1 MKTKRKNIFKSL
13 LALTLALIMVLGVAP
28 ISELAGVDWAS
39 LFASKAEAAGKTYGI
54 YTYEVGTDGKI
65 TITGCDKSANG
76 AITIPSKIDGK
87 PVTSIGDGAFYN
99 CTSLTSITIPNSITS
114 IGKNSFITCWSLT
127 NINVASGNNYFSS
140 KDGILFNKDKTTL
153 IRYPEG
159 SKRAVYSIPSTVRN
173 IGEDAFSYSNL
184 TSITIPDSV
193 TSIGSWAFTYCDG
206 LTSITIPNSV
216 RNIEDYTF
224 AYSHSLTS
232 ITIPN
237 SVTSIGFCA
246 FDFCEGLTSIT
257 IPNSVTSIG
266 DGAFYNCTS
275 LTSITIP
282 NSVTSIGIETFS
294 RCDSLTSITIPNS
307 VTSIEDGAFRECIN
321 LKSITIPNGVT
332 SIGDYAFGDCDS
344 LTSITI
350 PSSVTSIG
358 DFAFYHCYNLSATH
372 YTGTLEQWR
381 KISIGDRNECLTS
394 NVIIETD
401 SSNGALISTINT
413 DSTSVSVGD
422 SIEITFKLK
431 DDANDSKKP
440 NISIVVENPGI
451 FESSV
456 KNKKDCAVVKL
467 TAKKVGT
474 TTLTVTEKSTGEILY
489 YSLNAVA
496 QINAFDL
503 NTVPRRTDILKNH
516 VTNFYGYGGLI
527 VDGMTSTKLSN
538 GNYKVSMSV
547 YNTKNIYGA
556 VVTYYEDGSVCDYR
570 MIDRFDCYETG
581 LWDVL
586 ESMYYFPGQ
595 TANLFRKYTLY
606 TNGNLAQKTAID
618 GIIVPKGGYM
628 QITNNS
634 EESAIAYLYNIINF
648 AVAGTLSAA
657 GVITTM
663 AGINVV
669 DKSNVASK
677 TAAEAI
683 MKTIKS
689 MPRDK
694 AGDVME
700 DLLKDIAEQNME
712 AKSYDQI
719 DDMIASTNNVLA
731 RAANIDMKSFI
742 SSSLK
747 AVGISVAENAIL
759 SFLST
764 PGKWLS
770 AIFTINSGVSY
781 LDFSFSFVKSYKNT
795 SIYVNAPRN
804 GTISTMNGVKIDT
817 QNNVDVKTVMQAFKI
832 IDTSTITVNLS
843 RNEVIEKSQ
852 IYNVYFTRD
861 NEKVQPSGSVK
872 IYLPLPDDY
881 DPENS
886 YILRQESNGKW
897 TKLETKRE
905 NGYLVAETDHFS
917 LYAVAQVSKKDS
929 IFKKIWNAILAPFRA
944 ISRFFKNLF
953 KKIFKK

>member
-13 LALTLALIMVLGVAP
+13 LALTLALVMVLGVAP

-39 LFASKAEAAGKTYGI
+39 LFAPKAEAIENNRK
-54 YTYEVGTDGKI
+54 EVYIVKDGKKVSI
-65 TITGCDKSANG
+65 LSPESAVDIYMANKSIWMENSEYSPMHGYGYCLLDLDFDGVLELISSVCDGSGRYSYNKFYRINIKSSSIEEFKSEANQDDGGIDYYDSARDSKLLKNQTSGKKFYVFKNYGHVSSKEGILSYSESYMEKTKFQENFIFSEYWHPDYDNNMDDTIREYTFRGKKVSKTEYEQKTAAFYSENKDLNLVWTCIPGADFDKS
-76 AITIPSKIDGK
+76 D
-87 PVTSIGDGAFYN
+87 D
-99 CTSLTSITIPNSITS
+99 
-114 IGKNSFITCWSLT
+114 
-127 NINVASGNNYFSS
+127 
-140 KDGILFNKDKTTL
+140 
-153 IRYPEG
+153 
-159 SKRAVYSIPSTVRN
+159 STQRQLLLN
-173 IGEDAFSYSNL
+173 AYRGFSYDGFSFNN
-184 TSITIPDSV
+184 IT
-193 TSIGSWAFTYCDG
+193 
-206 LTSITIPNSV
+206 
-216 RNIEDYTF
+216 
-224 AYSHSLTS
+224 
-232 ITIPN
+232 
-237 SVTSIGFCA
+237 
-246 FDFCEGLTSIT
+246 
-257 IPNSVTSIG
+257 
-266 DGAFYNCTS
+266 
-275 LTSITIP
+275 
-282 NSVTSIGIETFS
+282 
-294 RCDSLTSITIPNS
+294 
-307 VTSIEDGAFRECIN
+307 
-321 LKSITIPNGVT
+321 
-332 SIGDYAFGDCDS
+332 
-344 LTSITI
+344 
-350 PSSVTSIG
+350 
-358 DFAFYHCYNLSATH
+358 
-372 YTGTLEQWR
+372 
-381 KISIGDRNECLTS
+381 
-394 NVIIETD
+394 ETD

-431 DDANDSKKP
+431 DDANASKKP
-440 NISIVVENPGI
+440 NISIVVDNPEI

-456 KNKKDCAVVKL
+456 KNKKDCVVVKL

-503 NTVPRRTDILKNH
+503 NTVPQHTDILKNH

-606 TNGNLAQKTAID
+606 TNGNLAQKTPID
-618 GIIVPKGGYM
+618 DIIVPKGGYM

-689 MPRDK
+689 MPKDK
-694 AGDVME
+694 AADVME
-700 DLLKDIAEQNME
+700 DLLKDIAEQNMK

-719 DDMIASTNNVLA
+719 DDMVASTNNVLA

>member
-13 LALTLALIMVLGVAP
+13 LALTLALVMVLGVAP

-39 LFASKAEAAGKTYGI
+39 LFAPKAEAEGKTYGI

-159 SKRAVYSIPSTVRN
+159 SKRTVYSIPSTVRN

-193 TSIGSWAFTYCDG
+193 TSIGSWAFTYCD
-206 LTSITIPNSV
+206 
-216 RNIEDYTF
+216 
-224 AYSHSLTS
+224 
-232 ITIPN
+232 
-237 SVTSIGFCA
+237 
-246 FDFCEGLTSIT
+246 
-257 IPNSVTSIG
+257 
-266 DGAFYNCTS
+266 
-275 LTSITIP
+275 
-282 NSVTSIGIETFS
+282 
-294 RCDSLTSITIPNS
+294 
-307 VTSIEDGAFRECIN
+307 
-321 LKSITIPNGVT
+321 
-332 SIGDYAFGDCDS
+332 S

-350 PSSVTSIG
+350 PSSVTNIG

-431 DDANDSKKP
+431 DDANASKKP
-440 NISIVVENPGI
+440 NISIVVENPEI

-456 KNKKDCAVVKL
+456 KNKKDCVVVKL

-503 NTVPRRTDILKNH
+503 NTVPQHTDILKNH

-606 TNGNLAQKTAID
+606 TNGNLAQKTPID

-719 DDMIASTNNVLA
+719 DDMVASTNNVLA

>member
-237 SVTSIGFCA
+237 SVTSIG
-246 FDFCEGLTSIT
+246 
-257 IPNSVTSIG
+257 
-266 DGAFYNCTS
+266 
-275 LTSITIP
+275 
-282 NSVTSIGIETFS
+282 IETFS
-294 RCDSLTSITIPNS
+294 CCDSLTSITIPNS

-321 LKSITIPNGVT
+321 LKSITIPDSVT
-332 SIGDYAFGDCDS
+332 SIGSWAFTYCDS

-431 DDANDSKKP
+431 DDANASKKP
-440 NISIVVENPGI
+440 NISIVVENPEI

-503 NTVPRRTDILKNH
+503 NTVPQHTDILKNH

-606 TNGNLAQKTAID
+606 TNGNLAQKTPID

-719 DDMIASTNNVLA
+719 DDMVASTNNVLA

>member
-13 LALTLALIMVLGVAP
+13 LALTLALIMVLGAAP
-28 ISELAGVDWAS
+28 LSELAGVDWAN
-39 LFASKAEAAGKTYGI
+39 LFAPKAEALSPTHQ
-54 YTYEVGTDGKI
+54 VGDIVEFG
-65 TITGCDKSANG
+65 SY
-76 AITIPSKIDGK
+76 PQSK
-87 PVTSIGDGAFYN
+87 V
-99 CTSLTSITIPNSITS
+99 
-114 IGKNSFITCWSLT
+114 
-127 NINVASGNNYFSS
+127 
-140 KDGILFNKDKTTL
+140 
-153 IRYPEG
+153 
-159 SKRAVYSIPSTVRN
+159 
-173 IGEDAFSYSNL
+173 
-184 TSITIPDSV
+184 
-193 TSIGSWAFTYCDG
+193 
-206 LTSITIPNSV
+206 
-216 RNIEDYTF
+216 
-224 AYSHSLTS
+224 
-232 ITIPN
+232 
-237 SVTSIGFCA
+237 
-246 FDFCEGLTSIT
+246 
-257 IPNSVTSIG
+257 
-266 DGAFYNCTS
+266 
-275 LTSITIP
+275 
-282 NSVTSIGIETFS
+282 
-294 RCDSLTSITIPNS
+294 
-307 VTSIEDGAFRECIN
+307 
-321 LKSITIPNGVT
+321 
-332 SIGDYAFGDCDS
+332 
-344 LTSITI
+344 
-350 PSSVTSIG
+350 
-358 DFAFYHCYNLSATH
+358 
-372 YTGTLEQWR
+372 
-381 KISIGDRNECLTS
+381 
-394 NVIIETD
+394 TD
-401 SSNGALISTINT
+401 SSLVSALNKASKKWVSYGYYSGDGNDGSMKPGDWMKYADFTYNGIKYRAVTFSQYRPYWTSHPSSSGNTYQDDNGYTTNNIYYFKYEPLKWRVLDPSTGLVLCESIIDSQAYSNTIYEYGTDENGTAYWNDAEHTHYANDYATSSVRAWLNDDFYNTAFSSSQKASILTSELDNKAYSTSYSEYDSETTYDKVFLLSWSEMQNTAYGFPANTSSSSARQAKGTDYAKCQGLWVNSSNECSFQRLRSAGYYSNIACYVISDGDLNDYWDVDITSYGVRPALKISNLELCGSESESSLISTINT

-431 DDANDSKKP
+431 SDANASKKP
-440 NISIVVENPGI
+440 NISIVVENPEI

-456 KNKKDCAVVKL
+456 KNKKDCVVVKL

-474 TTLTVTEKSTGEILY
+474 TTLTVTEKSNGEVLY

-634 EESAIAYLYNIINF
+634 EESAIAYLYNIVNF
-648 AVAGTLSAA
+648 AVSGTLSAA
-657 GVITTM
+657 GVITSM

-700 DLLKDIAEQNME
+700 DLLKDIAEQNMK

-719 DDMIASTNNVLA
+719 DDMVASTNNVLA

-747 AVGISVAENAIL
+747 AVGISVAENVIL

-781 LDFSFSFVKSYKNT
+781 LDFSCSFVKSYKNT

-804 GTISTMNGVKIDT
+804 GTTSTMNGVKIDT
-817 QNNVDVKTVMQAFKI
+817 QNNVDLKTVMQAFKI

-881 DPENS
+881 DPDNS

-905 NGYLVAETDHFS
+905 NDYLVAETDHFS

-929 IFKKIWNAILAPFRA
+929 IFKKILNVILAPFRA
-944 ISRFFKNLF
+944 IINFFKKLF
-953 KKIFKK
+953 GK

>member
-39 LFASKAEAAGKTYGI
+39 LFAPKAEAEGKTYK
-54 YTYEVGTDGKI
+54 VGD
-65 TITGCDKSANG
+65 
-76 AITIPSKIDGK
+76 
-87 PVTSIGDGAFYN
+87 
-99 CTSLTSITIPNSITS
+99 
-114 IGKNSFITCWSLT
+114 
-127 NINVASGNNYFSS
+127 
-140 KDGILFNKDKTTL
+140 
-153 IRYPEG
+153 
-159 SKRAVYSIPSTVRN
+159 
-173 IGEDAFSYSNL
+173 
-184 TSITIPDSV
+184 
-193 TSIGSWAFTYCDG
+193 
-206 LTSITIPNSV
+206 
-216 RNIEDYTF
+216 
-224 AYSHSLTS
+224 
-232 ITIPN
+232 
-237 SVTSIGFCA
+237 
-246 FDFCEGLTSIT
+246 
-257 IPNSVTSIG
+257 
-266 DGAFYNCTS
+266 
-275 LTSITIP
+275 
-282 NSVTSIGIETFS
+282 
-294 RCDSLTSITIPNS
+294 
-307 VTSIEDGAFRECIN
+307 
-321 LKSITIPNGVT
+321 
-332 SIGDYAFGDCDS
+332 
-344 LTSITI
+344 
-350 PSSVTSIG
+350 
-358 DFAFYHCYNLSATH
+358 
-372 YTGTLEQWR
+372 
-381 KISIGDRNECLTS
+381 
-394 NVIIETD
+394 IIEFGSYPQSKVTD
-401 SSNGALISTINT
+401 SSLVSALNKASKKWVSYGYYSGDCSYGSMKPGDWMKYADFTYNGTKYRAVTFSQYRPYWTDNSTSSGTNQDYNGYTTNNIYYFKYEPLKWRVLDPSTGLVLCESIIDSQAYSNTIYSYGTDENGTAYWNDAEHTHYANDYATSSIRAWLNDDFYNTAFSSSQKASILTSELDNRAYSTSYGEYDSETTYDKVFLLSWSEIQNTAYGFPANTSSSSARQAKGTDYAKCQGLEVDSSNECSIQRLRSAGSGSDDACYVGSDGDLYNPYWYVCRTDYGVRPALKISNLELCGSESGSTLISTINT

-431 DDANDSKKP
+431 SDANASKKP
-440 NISIVVENPGI
+440 NISIVVENPEI

-456 KNKKDCAVVKL
+456 KNKKDCVVVKL

-474 TTLTVTEKSTGEILY
+474 TMLTVTEKSTGEILY

-503 NTVPRRTDILKNH
+503 NTVPQHTDILKNH

-606 TNGNLAQKTAID
+606 TNGNLAQKTPID

-689 MPRDK
+689 MPKDK
-694 AGDVME
+694 AADVME
-700 DLLKDIAEQNME
+700 DLLKDIAKQNME

-843 RNEVIEKSQ
+843 RNEVIKKSQ
-852 IYNVYFTRD
+852 IYNVYFARD

>member
-39 LFASKAEAAGKTYGI
+39 LFAPKAEAEGKTYK
-54 YTYEVGTDGKI
+54 VGD
-65 TITGCDKSANG
+65 
-76 AITIPSKIDGK
+76 
-87 PVTSIGDGAFYN
+87 
-99 CTSLTSITIPNSITS
+99 
-114 IGKNSFITCWSLT
+114 
-127 NINVASGNNYFSS
+127 
-140 KDGILFNKDKTTL
+140 
-153 IRYPEG
+153 
-159 SKRAVYSIPSTVRN
+159 
-173 IGEDAFSYSNL
+173 
-184 TSITIPDSV
+184 
-193 TSIGSWAFTYCDG
+193 
-206 LTSITIPNSV
+206 
-216 RNIEDYTF
+216 
-224 AYSHSLTS
+224 
-232 ITIPN
+232 
-237 SVTSIGFCA
+237 
-246 FDFCEGLTSIT
+246 
-257 IPNSVTSIG
+257 
-266 DGAFYNCTS
+266 
-275 LTSITIP
+275 
-282 NSVTSIGIETFS
+282 
-294 RCDSLTSITIPNS
+294 
-307 VTSIEDGAFRECIN
+307 
-321 LKSITIPNGVT
+321 
-332 SIGDYAFGDCDS
+332 
-344 LTSITI
+344 
-350 PSSVTSIG
+350 
-358 DFAFYHCYNLSATH
+358 
-372 YTGTLEQWR
+372 
-381 KISIGDRNECLTS
+381 
-394 NVIIETD
+394 IIEFGSYPQSKVTD
-401 SSNGALISTINT
+401 SSLVSALNKASKKWVSYGYYSGDGSYGSMKPGNWMEYADFTYNGTKYRAVTFSQYRPYWTIDASSSGNSYQDDNGYTTNNVYYFKYEPLKWRVLDPSTGLVLCESVIDSRAYSNTIYSDNSSCWNDAEHTHYANDYTTSSIRAWLNDDFYNTAFSPSQKASILTSKLDNKASCSIDCSEYDSETTYDKVFLLSWSEMQNTAYGFSATQSSVSARQAKGTDYAKCQGLWVYRVDECSNQCLRSAGDRSFWVCTVGTSGDLYVSRDVYEASSGVRPAFKISNLELCGSESESSLISTINT

-440 NISIVVENPGI
+440 NISIVVENPEI

-456 KNKKDCAVVKL
+456 KNKKDCVVVKL

-474 TTLTVTEKSTGEILY
+474 TMLTVTEKSTGEILY

-503 NTVPRRTDILKNH
+503 NTVPQHTDILKNH

>member
-39 LFASKAEAAGKTYGI
+39 LFASKAEAEGKTYK
-54 YTYEVGTDGKI
+54 VGD
-65 TITGCDKSANG
+65 
-76 AITIPSKIDGK
+76 
-87 PVTSIGDGAFYN
+87 
-99 CTSLTSITIPNSITS
+99 
-114 IGKNSFITCWSLT
+114 
-127 NINVASGNNYFSS
+127 
-140 KDGILFNKDKTTL
+140 
-153 IRYPEG
+153 
-159 SKRAVYSIPSTVRN
+159 
-173 IGEDAFSYSNL
+173 
-184 TSITIPDSV
+184 
-193 TSIGSWAFTYCDG
+193 
-206 LTSITIPNSV
+206 
-216 RNIEDYTF
+216 
-224 AYSHSLTS
+224 
-232 ITIPN
+232 
-237 SVTSIGFCA
+237 
-246 FDFCEGLTSIT
+246 
-257 IPNSVTSIG
+257 
-266 DGAFYNCTS
+266 
-275 LTSITIP
+275 
-282 NSVTSIGIETFS
+282 
-294 RCDSLTSITIPNS
+294 
-307 VTSIEDGAFRECIN
+307 
-321 LKSITIPNGVT
+321 
-332 SIGDYAFGDCDS
+332 
-344 LTSITI
+344 
-350 PSSVTSIG
+350 
-358 DFAFYHCYNLSATH
+358 
-372 YTGTLEQWR
+372 
-381 KISIGDRNECLTS
+381 
-394 NVIIETD
+394 IIEFGSYPQSKVTD
-401 SSNGALISTINT
+401 SSLVSALNKASKKWVSYGYYSGDGSYGSMKPGNWMEYADFTYNGTKYRAVTFSQYRPDFTWKTSDDRSGQVLGDDVYTINNVYYFKYEPLKWRVLDPSTGLVLSENIVDSQAYSSTIYSGTGSHGYTEYWNDSNHTHYANDYATSSIRAWLNDDFYNTAFSSTQKESILVSEIDNKAESASLSRFNSETTYDKVFLLSYNEVQNTAYGFTADRENPSTRQAKGTNYAKCQGYWGTCWNLRTAGVSSDVGCTVSSAGTGNGSIWNASRYISIISCGVRPAIKISNLELCGSESGSTLISTINT

-440 NISIVVENPGI
+440 NISIVVENPEI

-456 KNKKDCAVVKL
+456 KNKKDCVVVKL

-474 TTLTVTEKSTGEILY
+474 TMLTVTEKSTGEILY
-489 YSLNAVA
+489 YSLSAVA

-503 NTVPRRTDILKNH
+503 NTVPQHTDILKNH

>member
-13 LALTLALIMVLGVAP
+13 LALTLALIMALGVAP
-28 ISELAGVDWAS
+28 LSEFAGVDWAS
-39 LFASKAEAAGKTYGI
+39 LFAPKAEAEGKTYK
-54 YTYEVGTDGKI
+54 VGD
-65 TITGCDKSANG
+65 
-76 AITIPSKIDGK
+76 
-87 PVTSIGDGAFYN
+87 
-99 CTSLTSITIPNSITS
+99 
-114 IGKNSFITCWSLT
+114 
-127 NINVASGNNYFSS
+127 
-140 KDGILFNKDKTTL
+140 
-153 IRYPEG
+153 
-159 SKRAVYSIPSTVRN
+159 
-173 IGEDAFSYSNL
+173 
-184 TSITIPDSV
+184 
-193 TSIGSWAFTYCDG
+193 
-206 LTSITIPNSV
+206 
-216 RNIEDYTF
+216 
-224 AYSHSLTS
+224 
-232 ITIPN
+232 
-237 SVTSIGFCA
+237 
-246 FDFCEGLTSIT
+246 
-257 IPNSVTSIG
+257 
-266 DGAFYNCTS
+266 
-275 LTSITIP
+275 
-282 NSVTSIGIETFS
+282 
-294 RCDSLTSITIPNS
+294 
-307 VTSIEDGAFRECIN
+307 
-321 LKSITIPNGVT
+321 
-332 SIGDYAFGDCDS
+332 
-344 LTSITI
+344 
-350 PSSVTSIG
+350 
-358 DFAFYHCYNLSATH
+358 
-372 YTGTLEQWR
+372 
-381 KISIGDRNECLTS
+381 
-394 NVIIETD
+394 IIEFGSYPQSKVTD
-401 SSNGALISTINT
+401 SSLVSALNKASKKWVSYGYYSGDGSYGSMKPGNWMEYADFTYNGTKYRAVTFSQYRPDFTWKTSDDRSGQVLGDDVYTINNVYYFKYEPLKWRVLDPSTGLVLSENIVDSQAYSSTIYSGTGSHGYTEYWNDSNHTHYANDYATSSIRAWLNDDFYNTAFSSTQKESILVSEIDNKAESASLSRFNSETTYDKVFLLSYNEVQNTAYGFTADRENPSTRQAKGTNYAKCQGYWGTCWNLRTAGVSSDVGCTVSSAGTGNGSIWNASRYISIISCGVRPAIKISNLELCGSESGSTLISTINT

-431 DDANDSKKP
+431 SDANASKKP

-456 KNKKDCAVVKL
+456 KNKKDCVVVKL

-503 NTVPRRTDILKNH
+503 NTVPQHTDILKNH

-606 TNGNLAQKTAID
+606 TNGNLAQKTPID

-700 DLLKDIAEQNME
+700 DLLKDIAEQNMK

-719 DDMIASTNNVLA
+719 DDMVASTNNVLA

-759 SFLST
+759 SFFST

>member
-39 LFASKAEAAGKTYGI
+39 LFAPKAEAEGKTYK
-54 YTYEVGTDGKI
+54 VGDIIEFGSYPQSKVTDSSLV
-65 TITGCDKSANG
+65 SALNK
-76 AITIPSKIDGK
+76 ASKKWVSYGYY
-87 PVTSIGDGAFYN
+87 SGDGNDGSMKPGDWMKYADFTYNGTKYRAVTFSQYRPLYTNYSSSSDNSYQVDNGYTVNNIYYFKYEPLKWRVLDPSTGLVLCESIIDSQAYYSDVVYNYGAEPHGYGEAHWNDAEHTHYANDYATSSIRKWLNSDFYN
-99 CTSLTSITIPNSITS
+99 TAFSSVQKANILTSKLDNNAYSISYSEFNGESTCDNVFLLSYNEAKKFFGES
-114 IGKNSFITCWSLT
+114 ISNESAK
-127 NINVASGNNYFSS
+127 
-140 KDGILFNKDKTTL
+140 TL
-153 IRYPEG
+153 I
-159 SKRAVYSIPSTVRN
+159 
-173 IGEDAFSYSNL
+173 
-184 TSITIPDSV
+184 V
-193 TSIGSWAFTYCDG
+193 TDYAKVQGVCGYYEYNWG
-206 LTSITIPNSV
+206 LRSA
-216 RNIEDYTF
+216 Y
-224 AYSHSLTS
+224 AYSHSYCIASDDNHISGTDVR
-232 ITIPN
+232 T
-237 SVTSIGFCA
+237 TCIGVRPA
-246 FDFCEGLTSIT
+246 I
-257 IPNSVTSIG
+257 
-266 DGAFYNCTS
+266 
-275 LTSITIP
+275 
-282 NSVTSIGIETFS
+282 
-294 RCDSLTSITIPNS
+294 
-307 VTSIEDGAFRECIN
+307 
-321 LKSITIPNGVT
+321 
-332 SIGDYAFGDCDS
+332 
-344 LTSITI
+344 
-350 PSSVTSIG
+350 
-358 DFAFYHCYNLSATH
+358 
-372 YTGTLEQWR
+372 
-381 KISIGDRNECLTS
+381 KISNLELCGSES
-394 NVIIETD
+394 E
-401 SSNGALISTINT
+401 SSLISTINT

-431 DDANDSKKP
+431 DDANASKKP

-503 NTVPRRTDILKNH
+503 NTVPQHTDILKNH

-606 TNGNLAQKTAID
+606 TNGNLAQKTPID

>member
-39 LFASKAEAAGKTYGI
+39 LFAPKAEAEGKTYK
-54 YTYEVGTDGKI
+54 VGD
-65 TITGCDKSANG
+65 
-76 AITIPSKIDGK
+76 
-87 PVTSIGDGAFYN
+87 
-99 CTSLTSITIPNSITS
+99 
-114 IGKNSFITCWSLT
+114 
-127 NINVASGNNYFSS
+127 
-140 KDGILFNKDKTTL
+140 
-153 IRYPEG
+153 
-159 SKRAVYSIPSTVRN
+159 
-173 IGEDAFSYSNL
+173 
-184 TSITIPDSV
+184 
-193 TSIGSWAFTYCDG
+193 
-206 LTSITIPNSV
+206 
-216 RNIEDYTF
+216 
-224 AYSHSLTS
+224 
-232 ITIPN
+232 
-237 SVTSIGFCA
+237 
-246 FDFCEGLTSIT
+246 
-257 IPNSVTSIG
+257 
-266 DGAFYNCTS
+266 
-275 LTSITIP
+275 
-282 NSVTSIGIETFS
+282 
-294 RCDSLTSITIPNS
+294 
-307 VTSIEDGAFRECIN
+307 
-321 LKSITIPNGVT
+321 
-332 SIGDYAFGDCDS
+332 
-344 LTSITI
+344 
-350 PSSVTSIG
+350 
-358 DFAFYHCYNLSATH
+358 
-372 YTGTLEQWR
+372 
-381 KISIGDRNECLTS
+381 
-394 NVIIETD
+394 IIEFGSYPQSKVTD
-401 SSNGALISTINT
+401 SSLVSALNKASKKWVSYGYYSGDCSYGSMKPGDWMKYADFTYNGTKYRAVTFSQYRPYWTDNSTSSGTNQDYNGYTTNNIYYFKYEPLKWRVLDPSTGLVLCESIIDSQAYSNTIYSYGTDENGTAYWNDAEHTHYANDYATSSIRAWLNDDFYNTAFSSSQKASILTSELDNRAYSTSYGEYDSETTYDKVFLLSWSEIQNTAYGFPANTSSSSARQAKGTDYAKCQGLEVDSSNECSIQRLRSAGSGSDDACYVGSDGDLYNPYWYVCRTDYGVRPALKISNLELCGSESGSTLISTINT
-413 DSTSVSVGD
+413 DSTAVSVGD

-431 DDANDSKKP
+431 SDANASKKP
-440 NISIVVENPGI
+440 NISIVVENPEI

-456 KNKKDCAVVKL
+456 KNKKDCVVVKL

-503 NTVPRRTDILKNH
+503 NTVPQHTDILKNH

-657 GVITTM
+657 GVITSM

-700 DLLKDIAEQNME
+700 DLLKDIAKQNME

-747 AVGISVAENAIL
+747 AVGISVAENVIL

-770 AIFTINSGVSY
+770 VIFTINSGVSY

>member
-13 LALTLALIMVLGVAP
+13 LALTLALVMVLGVAP

-39 LFASKAEAAGKTYGI
+39 LFAPKAEAEGKTYGI

-159 SKRAVYSIPSTVRN
+159 SKRTVYSIPSTVRN

-184 TSITIPDSV
+184 TSITIPDRV
-193 TSIGSWAFTYCDG
+193 TSIGSWAFTY
-206 LTSITIPNSV
+206 
-216 RNIEDYTF
+216 
-224 AYSHSLTS
+224 
-232 ITIPN
+232 
-237 SVTSIGFCA
+237 
-246 FDFCEGLTSIT
+246 
-257 IPNSVTSIG
+257 
-266 DGAFYNCTS
+266 
-275 LTSITIP
+275 
-282 NSVTSIGIETFS
+282 
-294 RCDSLTSITIPNS
+294 
-307 VTSIEDGAFRECIN
+307 
-321 LKSITIPNGVT
+321 
-332 SIGDYAFGDCDS
+332 CDS

-350 PSSVTSIG
+350 PSSVTNIG

-431 DDANDSKKP
+431 DDANASKKP
-440 NISIVVENPGI
+440 NISIVVENPEI

-456 KNKKDCAVVKL
+456 KNKKDCVVVKL

-503 NTVPRRTDILKNH
+503 NTVPQHTDILKNH

-606 TNGNLAQKTAID
+606 TNGNLAQKTPID

-719 DDMIASTNNVLA
+719 DDMVASTNNVLA

>member
-39 LFASKAEAAGKTYGI
+39 LFAPKAEAIENNRK
-54 YTYEVGTDGKI
+54 EVYIVKDGKKVSI
-65 TITGCDKSANG
+65 LSPESAVDIYMANKSIWMENPEYSPMNGYGYCLLDLDFDGVLELISSVCDGSGRYSYNKFYRINIKSSSIEEFKSEANQDDGGIDYYDSARDSKLLKNQTSGKKFYVFKNYGHVSSKEVILSYSESYMEKTKFHENFLFSEYWHPDYDNNMDDTVREYTFRGKKVSKTEYEQRTAAFYSENKDLNLVWTCIPGADFDKS
-76 AITIPSKIDGK
+76 D
-87 PVTSIGDGAFYN
+87 D
-99 CTSLTSITIPNSITS
+99 
-114 IGKNSFITCWSLT
+114 
-127 NINVASGNNYFSS
+127 
-140 KDGILFNKDKTTL
+140 
-153 IRYPEG
+153 
-159 SKRAVYSIPSTVRN
+159 STQRQLLLN
-173 IGEDAFSYSNL
+173 AYRGFSYDGFSFNN
-184 TSITIPDSV
+184 IT
-193 TSIGSWAFTYCDG
+193 
-206 LTSITIPNSV
+206 
-216 RNIEDYTF
+216 
-224 AYSHSLTS
+224 
-232 ITIPN
+232 
-237 SVTSIGFCA
+237 
-246 FDFCEGLTSIT
+246 
-257 IPNSVTSIG
+257 
-266 DGAFYNCTS
+266 
-275 LTSITIP
+275 
-282 NSVTSIGIETFS
+282 
-294 RCDSLTSITIPNS
+294 
-307 VTSIEDGAFRECIN
+307 
-321 LKSITIPNGVT
+321 
-332 SIGDYAFGDCDS
+332 
-344 LTSITI
+344 
-350 PSSVTSIG
+350 
-358 DFAFYHCYNLSATH
+358 
-372 YTGTLEQWR
+372 
-381 KISIGDRNECLTS
+381 
-394 NVIIETD
+394 ETD
-401 SSNGALISTINT
+401 SYNDASISTINT

-440 NISIVVENPGI
+440 NISIVVENPEI

-689 MPRDK
+689 MPKDK
-694 AGDVME
+694 AADVME
-700 DLLKDIAEQNME
+700 DLLKDIAKQNME

-843 RNEVIEKSQ
+843 RNEIIEKSQ

-929 IFKKIWNAILAPFRA
+929 IFKKIWNVILAPFRA

>member
-159 SKRAVYSIPSTVRN
+159 SKRTVYSIPSTVRN
-173 IGEDAFSYSNL
+173 IGEDAFSNSNL

-246 FDFCEGLTSIT
+246 FDFC
-257 IPNSVTSIG
+257 
-266 DGAFYNCTS
+266 DG
-275 LTSITIP
+275 
-282 NSVTSIGIETFS
+282 
-294 RCDSLTSITIPNS
+294 LTSITIPNS
-307 VTSIEDGAFRECIN
+307 VTSIEDCAFRECIN

-440 NISIVVENPGI
+440 NISIVVENPEI

-456 KNKKDCAVVKL
+456 KNKKDCVVVKL

-474 TTLTVTEKSTGEILY
+474 TMLTVTEKSTGEILY

-503 NTVPRRTDILKNH
+503 NTVPQHTDILKNH

-618 GIIVPKGGYM
+618 GIVVPKGGYM

-689 MPRDK
+689 MPKDK
-694 AGDVME
+694 AADVME
-700 DLLKDIAEQNME
+700 DLLKDIAKQNME

>member
-39 LFASKAEAAGKTYGI
+39 LFASKAEAEGKTYK
-54 YTYEVGTDGKI
+54 VGD
-65 TITGCDKSANG
+65 
-76 AITIPSKIDGK
+76 
-87 PVTSIGDGAFYN
+87 
-99 CTSLTSITIPNSITS
+99 
-114 IGKNSFITCWSLT
+114 
-127 NINVASGNNYFSS
+127 
-140 KDGILFNKDKTTL
+140 
-153 IRYPEG
+153 
-159 SKRAVYSIPSTVRN
+159 
-173 IGEDAFSYSNL
+173 
-184 TSITIPDSV
+184 
-193 TSIGSWAFTYCDG
+193 
-206 LTSITIPNSV
+206 
-216 RNIEDYTF
+216 
-224 AYSHSLTS
+224 
-232 ITIPN
+232 
-237 SVTSIGFCA
+237 
-246 FDFCEGLTSIT
+246 
-257 IPNSVTSIG
+257 
-266 DGAFYNCTS
+266 
-275 LTSITIP
+275 
-282 NSVTSIGIETFS
+282 
-294 RCDSLTSITIPNS
+294 
-307 VTSIEDGAFRECIN
+307 
-321 LKSITIPNGVT
+321 
-332 SIGDYAFGDCDS
+332 
-344 LTSITI
+344 
-350 PSSVTSIG
+350 
-358 DFAFYHCYNLSATH
+358 
-372 YTGTLEQWR
+372 
-381 KISIGDRNECLTS
+381 
-394 NVIIETD
+394 IIEFGSYPQSKVTD
-401 SSNGALISTINT
+401 SSLVSALNKASKKWVSYGYYSGDGSYGSMKPGNWMEYADFTYNGTKYRAVTFSQYRPDFTWKTSDDRSGQVLGDDVYTINNVYYFKYEPLKWRVLDPSTGLVLSENIVDSQAYSSTIYSGTGSHGYTEYWNDSNHTHYANDYATSSIRAWLNDDFYNTAFSSTQKESILVSEIDNKAESASLSRFNSETTYDKVFLLSYNEVQNTAYGFTADRENPSTRQAKGTNYAKCQGYWGTCWNLRTAGVSSDVGCTVSSAGTGNGSIWNASRYISIISCGVRPAIKISNLELCGSESGSTLISTINT

-440 NISIVVENPGI
+440 NISIVVENPEI

-456 KNKKDCAVVKL
+456 KNKKDCVVVKL

-474 TTLTVTEKSTGEILY
+474 TMLTVTEKSTGEILY
-489 YSLNAVA
+489 YSLSAVA

-503 NTVPRRTDILKNH
+503 NTVPQHTDILKNH

-606 TNGNLAQKTAID
+606 TNGNLAQKTAIDD

>member
-1 MKTKRKNIFKSL
+1 MLDPTTGLVICESIIDSQAYSDKMYEYGKDMYGYTAYWNDSNHAHYANDYGTSSIRKWLNNDFY
-13 LALTLALIMVLGVAP
+13 
-28 ISELAGVDWAS
+28 
-39 LFASKAEAAGKTYGI
+39 EAAFSSVQKSNILTSKLNNEAFSAYYSEYNSETTYDKVFLLSCGEI
-54 YTYEVGTDGKI
+54 QNTAYFPLYSARQAKGTDYAKCQGLYVSSHSQEENS
-65 TITGCDKSANG
+65 GWRLRSA
-76 AITIPSKIDGK
+76 
-87 PVTSIGDGAFYN
+87 GDCSSCAG
-99 CTSLTSITIPNSITS
+99 
-114 IGKNSFITCWSLT
+114 
-127 NINVASGNNYFSS
+127 NINSNGDECNYQQIAASV
-140 KDGILFNKDKTTL
+140 DGTCD
-153 IRYPEG
+153 G
-159 SKRAVYSIPSTVRN
+159 VRPALK
-173 IGEDAFSYSNL
+173 ISNL
-184 TSITIPDSV
+184 ELC
-193 TSIGSWAFTYCDG
+193 GSE
-206 LTSITIPNSV
+206 S
-216 RNIEDYTF
+216 E
-224 AYSHSLTS
+224 
-232 ITIPN
+232 
-237 SVTSIGFCA
+237 
-246 FDFCEGLTSIT
+246 
-257 IPNSVTSIG
+257 
-266 DGAFYNCTS
+266 
-275 LTSITIP
+275 
-282 NSVTSIGIETFS
+282 
-294 RCDSLTSITIPNS
+294 
-307 VTSIEDGAFRECIN
+307 
-321 LKSITIPNGVT
+321 
-332 SIGDYAFGDCDS
+332 
-344 LTSITI
+344 
-350 PSSVTSIG
+350 SS
-358 DFAFYHCYNLSATH
+358 
-372 YTGTLEQWR
+372 
-381 KISIGDRNECLTS
+381 
-394 NVIIETD
+394 
-401 SSNGALISTINT
+401 LISTINT

-431 DDANDSKKP
+431 SDANASKKP

-606 TNGNLAQKTAID
+606 TNGNLAQKTPID

-700 DLLKDIAEQNME
+700 DLLKDIAEQNMK

-719 DDMIASTNNVLA
+719 DDMVASTNNVLA

>member
-28 ISELAGVDWAS
+28 ISELADVNWAGI
-39 LFASKAEAAGKTYGI
+39 FAPKAEAAEKTYTEGY
-54 YTYEVGTDGKI
+54 YTYTVKDGGAIITDCDNTISGKI
-65 TITGCDKSANG
+65 TLPSKLGGYTVVGIGEEAFLSCDKITKISTGNNIEFIGKNAFYSCTALKEACMGTSVKRIYDRAFYYCTNLSTITFNGNNLKEIGAWAFYLCNFLTVKIPESVEYIGESAFRDCHNMNYINIPMKVNTIEPYTFYSCESLESVKLTGQVTTIGNG
-76 AITIPSKIDGK
+76 AFSECKKLCNVTIGNNVKLIGELAFESCTNLANVEIGTSVRKIGRSAFQNCSALTKIVIPESVEEISDCAFFDCDNLEKIYICDTIRHIGFQAFDACRKLTDVYYTGSKEQWKQITIDDKNSYLLNANIHYYSNAGSGVVIRATTNYDARSIVVGDTMEMTFVVLEDGVQQKKRKVSIAVENPEIFEISIKNNSDSTIAAITAKAAGTSKIT
-87 PVTSIGDGAFYN
+87 VTDVLSGISVCY
-99 CTSLTSITIPNSITS
+99 SLTS
-114 IGKNSFITCWSLT
+114 L
-127 NINVASGNNYFSS
+127 Y
-140 KDGILFNKDKTTL
+140 
-153 IRYPEG
+153 RY
-159 SKRAVYSIPSTVRN
+159 
-173 IGEDAFSYSNL
+173 
-184 TSITIPDSV
+184 
-193 TSIGSWAFTYCDG
+193 
-206 LTSITIPNSV
+206 
-216 RNIEDYTF
+216 
-224 AYSHSLTS
+224 
-232 ITIPN
+232 
-237 SVTSIGFCA
+237 
-246 FDFCEGLTSIT
+246 
-257 IPNSVTSIG
+257 
-266 DGAFYNCTS
+266 
-275 LTSITIP
+275 
-282 NSVTSIGIETFS
+282 
-294 RCDSLTSITIPNS
+294 
-307 VTSIEDGAFRECIN
+307 
-321 LKSITIPNGVT
+321 
-332 SIGDYAFGDCDS
+332 
-344 LTSITI
+344 
-350 PSSVTSIG
+350 
-358 DFAFYHCYNLSATH
+358 
-372 YTGTLEQWR
+372 
-381 KISIGDRNECLTS
+381 
-394 NVIIETD
+394 
-401 SSNGALISTINT
+401 
-413 DSTSVSVGD
+413 
-422 SIEITFKLK
+422 
-431 DDANDSKKP
+431 
-440 NISIVVENPGI
+440 
-451 FESSV
+451 
-456 KNKKDCAVVKL
+456 
-467 TAKKVGT
+467 
-474 TTLTVTEKSTGEILY
+474 
-489 YSLNAVA
+489 NAC
-496 QINAFDL
+496 DL
-503 NTVPRRTDILKNH
+503 NNVPKMTDIVKGRT
-516 VTNFYGYGGLI
+516 TNYYDYGGLI

-634 EESAIAYLYNIINF
+634 EESAIAYLYNIVNF

-657 GVITTM
+657 GVITSM

-700 DLLKDIAEQNME
+700 DLLKDIAEQNMK

-719 DDMIASTNNVLA
+719 DDMVASTNNVLA

-747 AVGISVAENAIL
+747 AVGISVAENVIL

-781 LDFSFSFVKSYKNT
+781 LDFSCSFVKSYKNT
-795 SIYVNAPRN
+795 SIYVNAPRD

-881 DPENS
+881 DPDNS

-905 NGYLVAETDHFS
+905 NDYLVAETDHFS

-929 IFKKIWNAILAPFRA
+929 IFKKILNVILAPFRA
-944 ISRFFKNLF
+944 IINLF
-953 KKIFKK
+953 KKLFGK

>member
-39 LFASKAEAAGKTYGI
+39 LFAPKAEAEGKTYK
-54 YTYEVGTDGKI
+54 VGD
-65 TITGCDKSANG
+65 
-76 AITIPSKIDGK
+76 
-87 PVTSIGDGAFYN
+87 
-99 CTSLTSITIPNSITS
+99 
-114 IGKNSFITCWSLT
+114 
-127 NINVASGNNYFSS
+127 
-140 KDGILFNKDKTTL
+140 
-153 IRYPEG
+153 
-159 SKRAVYSIPSTVRN
+159 
-173 IGEDAFSYSNL
+173 
-184 TSITIPDSV
+184 
-193 TSIGSWAFTYCDG
+193 
-206 LTSITIPNSV
+206 
-216 RNIEDYTF
+216 
-224 AYSHSLTS
+224 
-232 ITIPN
+232 
-237 SVTSIGFCA
+237 
-246 FDFCEGLTSIT
+246 
-257 IPNSVTSIG
+257 
-266 DGAFYNCTS
+266 
-275 LTSITIP
+275 
-282 NSVTSIGIETFS
+282 
-294 RCDSLTSITIPNS
+294 
-307 VTSIEDGAFRECIN
+307 
-321 LKSITIPNGVT
+321 
-332 SIGDYAFGDCDS
+332 
-344 LTSITI
+344 
-350 PSSVTSIG
+350 
-358 DFAFYHCYNLSATH
+358 
-372 YTGTLEQWR
+372 
-381 KISIGDRNECLTS
+381 
-394 NVIIETD
+394 IIEFGSYPQSKVTD
-401 SSNGALISTINT
+401 SSLVSALNKASKKWVSYGYYSGNGSYDIMVQGDWMEYADFTYNGTKYRAVTFSQYRPYRTSAVFSSGNSYQDNNGYTTNNTYYFKYESLKWRVLDHSTGLAICESIIDSQAYSDTAYSYERDPYGYTAYWNDAAHTHYANDYATSSIRAWLNDDFYNTAFSSSQKASILTSELDNKAYSTSYSEYDSETTYDKVFLLSWSEMQNTAYGFTANTRSSSTRQAKGTDYAKCQGLWVGSSNEYSIQRLRSAGEGSDYACVVVSDGNLDYDWDVRHTYYGVRPAIKISNLELCGSKSESTLISTINT

-431 DDANDSKKP
+431 SDANASKKP
-440 NISIVVENPGI
+440 NISIVVENPEI

-456 KNKKDCAVVKL
+456 KNKKDCVVVKL
-467 TAKKVGT
+467 TAKKAGT

-516 VTNFYGYGGLI
+516 VTNFYGHGGLI

-634 EESAIAYLYNIINF
+634 EESAIAYLYNIVNF
-648 AVAGTLSAA
+648 AVSGTLSAA
-657 GVITTM
+657 GVITSM

-700 DLLKDIAEQNME
+700 DLLKDIAEQNMK

-719 DDMIASTNNVLA
+719 DDMVASTNNVLA

-747 AVGISVAENAIL
+747 AVGISVAENVIL

-781 LDFSFSFVKSYKNT
+781 LDFSCSFVKSYKNT

-804 GTISTMNGVKIDT
+804 GTTSTMNGVKIDT
-817 QNNVDVKTVMQAFKI
+817 QNNVDLKTVMQAFKI

-881 DPENS
+881 DPDNS

-905 NGYLVAETDHFS
+905 NDYLVAETDHFS

-929 IFKKIWNAILAPFRA
+929 IFKKILNVILAPFRA
-944 ISRFFKNLF
+944 IINLF
-953 KKIFKK
+953 KKLFGK

>member
-1 MKTKRKNIFKSL
+1 M
-13 LALTLALIMVLGVAP
+13 
-28 ISELAGVDWAS
+28 
-39 LFASKAEAAGKTYGI
+39 
-54 YTYEVGTDGKI
+54 
-65 TITGCDKSANG
+65 
-76 AITIPSKIDGK
+76 
-87 PVTSIGDGAFYN
+87 
-99 CTSLTSITIPNSITS
+99 
-114 IGKNSFITCWSLT
+114 
-127 NINVASGNNYFSS
+127 
-140 KDGILFNKDKTTL
+140 
-153 IRYPEG
+153 
-159 SKRAVYSIPSTVRN
+159 
-173 IGEDAFSYSNL
+173 
-184 TSITIPDSV
+184 
-193 TSIGSWAFTYCDG
+193 
-206 LTSITIPNSV
+206 
-216 RNIEDYTF
+216 
-224 AYSHSLTS
+224 
-232 ITIPN
+232 
-237 SVTSIGFCA
+237 
-246 FDFCEGLTSIT
+246 
-257 IPNSVTSIG
+257 
-266 DGAFYNCTS
+266 
-275 LTSITIP
+275 
-282 NSVTSIGIETFS
+282 
-294 RCDSLTSITIPNS
+294 
-307 VTSIEDGAFRECIN
+307 
-321 LKSITIPNGVT
+321 
-332 SIGDYAFGDCDS
+332 
-344 LTSITI
+344 
-350 PSSVTSIG
+350 
-358 DFAFYHCYNLSATH
+358 
-372 YTGTLEQWR
+372 
-381 KISIGDRNECLTS
+381 
-394 NVIIETD
+394 
-401 SSNGALISTINT
+401 
-413 DSTSVSVGD
+413 
-422 SIEITFKLK
+422 K
-431 DDANDSKKP
+431 DDANASKKP
-440 NISIVVENPGI
+440 NISIVVENPEI

-503 NTVPRRTDILKNH
+503 NTVPQHTDILKNH

-606 TNGNLAQKTAID
+606 TNGNLAQKTPID

-689 MPRDK
+689 MPKDK
-694 AGDVME
+694 AADVME
-700 DLLKDIAEQNME
+700 DLLKDIAKQNME

-747 AVGISVAENAIL
+747 AVGISVAENVIL

-770 AIFTINSGVSY
+770 VIFTINSGVSY

-881 DPENS
+881 DPDNS

>member
-39 LFASKAEAAGKTYGI
+39 LFAPKAEAAEKTYTEGY
-54 YTYEVGTDGKI
+54 YTYTVKDGGAIITDCDNTISGKI
-65 TITGCDKSANG
+65 TLPSKLGGYTVVGIGQYAFNSCWEIES
-76 AITIPSKIDGK
+76 IVIPS
-87 PVTSIGDGAFYN
+87 
-99 CTSLTSITIPNSITS
+99 
-114 IGKNSFITCWSLT
+114 
-127 NINVASGNNYFSS
+127 
-140 KDGILFNKDKTTL
+140 
-153 IRYPEG
+153 
-159 SKRAVYSIPSTVRN
+159 
-173 IGEDAFSYSNL
+173 
-184 TSITIPDSV
+184 
-193 TSIGSWAFTYCDG
+193 
-206 LTSITIPNSV
+206 
-216 RNIEDYTF
+216 
-224 AYSHSLTS
+224 
-232 ITIPN
+232 
-237 SVTSIGFCA
+237 
-246 FDFCEGLTSIT
+246 
-257 IPNSVTSIG
+257 
-266 DGAFYNCTS
+266 
-275 LTSITIP
+275 
-282 NSVTSIGIETFS
+282 
-294 RCDSLTSITIPNS
+294 
-307 VTSIEDGAFRECIN
+307 
-321 LKSITIPNGVT
+321 GVT
-332 SIGDYAFGDCDS
+332 SIGKAAFQYLDKLKSVSISNTVISIDGYAFYGCDK
-344 LTSITI
+344 LENIVI
-350 PSSVTSIG
+350 PSNVKKIGERAFGRCNSLKTADIGSSSNIQKGYTLIEEAAFTSCETLYSLSIG
-358 DFAFYHCYNLSATH
+358 DNVLNIGDKAFEYCPALTKIKIGKNVEEIGKWAFFTDTQIDEIIIPDKVKTIGYEAFYGCKKASLISLGDAVECINDGAFTNCTSATSVIIKEKVKTIGQGAF
-372 YTGTLEQWR
+372 YGCESIKNVYYSESKDQWE
-381 KISIGDRNECLTS
+381 KISIGGENECLI
-394 NVIIETD
+394 NAVIHFKNEGPEIVRI
-401 SSNGALISTINT
+401 SSSINA

-422 SIEITFKLK
+422 SVEITFNVYGN
-431 DDANDSKKP
+431 ANVSKKP
-440 NISIVVENPGI
+440 NISIAVENPEF
-451 FESSV
+451 FEISV
-456 KNKKDCAVVKL
+456 KNKKDCVVVKL
-467 TAKKVGT
+467 TAKKAGT

-503 NTVPRRTDILKNH
+503 NTVPQRTDILKNH
-516 VTNFYGYGGLI
+516 VTNFYGHGGLI

-570 MIDRFDCYETG
+570 MIDRFDSYQTG

-586 ESMYYFPGQ
+586 KTAYYLPGQ
-595 TANLFRKYTLY
+595 TIDVFRKYLLS
-606 TNGNLAQKTAID
+606 TNGNLAQKTPIID

-689 MPRDK
+689 MPKDK
-694 AGDVME
+694 AADVME
-700 DLLKDIAEQNME
+700 DLLKDIAKQNME

-747 AVGISVAENAIL
+747 AVGISVAENVIL

-770 AIFTINSGVSY
+770 VIFTINSGVSY

-881 DPENS
+881 DPDNS

-905 NGYLVAETDHFS
+905 NDYLVAETDHFS

-929 IFKKIWNAILAPFRA
+929 IFKKILNVILAPFRA
-944 ISRFFKNLF
+944 IINLF
-953 KKIFKK
+953 KKLFGK

>member
-13 LALTLALIMVLGVAP
+13 LALTLALVMVLGVAP

-39 LFASKAEAAGKTYGI
+39 LFAPKAEAIENNRK
-54 YTYEVGTDGKI
+54 EVYIVKDGKKVSI
-65 TITGCDKSANG
+65 LSPESAVDIYMANKSIWMENPEYSLMHGYGYCLLDLDFDGVLELISSVCDGSGRYSYNKFYRINIKSSSIEEFKSEANQDDGGIDYYDSARDSKLLKNQTSGKKFYVFKNYGHVSSKEGILSYSESYMEKTKFHENFLFSEYWHPDYDNNMDDTVREYTFRDKKVSKTEYEQRTAAFYSENKDLNLVWTCIPGADFDKS
-76 AITIPSKIDGK
+76 D
-87 PVTSIGDGAFYN
+87 D
-99 CTSLTSITIPNSITS
+99 
-114 IGKNSFITCWSLT
+114 
-127 NINVASGNNYFSS
+127 
-140 KDGILFNKDKTTL
+140 
-153 IRYPEG
+153 
-159 SKRAVYSIPSTVRN
+159 STQRQLLLN
-173 IGEDAFSYSNL
+173 AYRGFSYDGFSFNN
-184 TSITIPDSV
+184 IT
-193 TSIGSWAFTYCDG
+193 
-206 LTSITIPNSV
+206 
-216 RNIEDYTF
+216 
-224 AYSHSLTS
+224 
-232 ITIPN
+232 
-237 SVTSIGFCA
+237 
-246 FDFCEGLTSIT
+246 
-257 IPNSVTSIG
+257 
-266 DGAFYNCTS
+266 
-275 LTSITIP
+275 
-282 NSVTSIGIETFS
+282 
-294 RCDSLTSITIPNS
+294 
-307 VTSIEDGAFRECIN
+307 
-321 LKSITIPNGVT
+321 
-332 SIGDYAFGDCDS
+332 
-344 LTSITI
+344 
-350 PSSVTSIG
+350 
-358 DFAFYHCYNLSATH
+358 
-372 YTGTLEQWR
+372 
-381 KISIGDRNECLTS
+381 
-394 NVIIETD
+394 ETD

-431 DDANDSKKP
+431 DDANASKKP
-440 NISIVVENPGI
+440 NISIVVENPEI

-456 KNKKDCAVVKL
+456 KNKKDCVVVKL

-503 NTVPRRTDILKNH
+503 NTVPQHTDILKNH

-606 TNGNLAQKTAID
+606 TNGNLAQKTPID

-700 DLLKDIAEQNME
+700 DLLKDIAEQNMK
-712 AKSYDQI
+712 AKSYDKI
-719 DDMIASTNNVLA
+719 DDMVASTNNVLA

>member
-1 MKTKRKNIFKSL
+1 MENNEILTEQSLETSQISESEANQDDGGIDYYDSARDSKLLKNQTSGKKFYVFKNYGHVSSKEGILSYSESYMEKTKFHENFL
-13 LALTLALIMVLGVAP
+13 F
-28 ISELAGVDWAS
+28 SEYWHPDYDNNMDDTVREYTFRGKKVSKTEYEQRTAGFYSENKDLNLVWTCIPGAD
-39 LFASKAEAAGKTYGI
+39 F
-54 YTYEVGTDGKI
+54 
-65 TITGCDKSANG
+65 DKS
-76 AITIPSKIDGK
+76 D
-87 PVTSIGDGAFYN
+87 D
-99 CTSLTSITIPNSITS
+99 
-114 IGKNSFITCWSLT
+114 
-127 NINVASGNNYFSS
+127 
-140 KDGILFNKDKTTL
+140 
-153 IRYPEG
+153 
-159 SKRAVYSIPSTVRN
+159 STQRQLLLN
-173 IGEDAFSYSNL
+173 AYRGFSYDGFSFNN
-184 TSITIPDSV
+184 IT
-193 TSIGSWAFTYCDG
+193 
-206 LTSITIPNSV
+206 
-216 RNIEDYTF
+216 
-224 AYSHSLTS
+224 
-232 ITIPN
+232 
-237 SVTSIGFCA
+237 
-246 FDFCEGLTSIT
+246 
-257 IPNSVTSIG
+257 
-266 DGAFYNCTS
+266 
-275 LTSITIP
+275 
-282 NSVTSIGIETFS
+282 
-294 RCDSLTSITIPNS
+294 
-307 VTSIEDGAFRECIN
+307 
-321 LKSITIPNGVT
+321 
-332 SIGDYAFGDCDS
+332 
-344 LTSITI
+344 
-350 PSSVTSIG
+350 
-358 DFAFYHCYNLSATH
+358 
-372 YTGTLEQWR
+372 
-381 KISIGDRNECLTS
+381 
-394 NVIIETD
+394 ETD
-401 SSNGALISTINT
+401 SYNDASISTINT

-431 DDANDSKKP
+431 SDANASKKP
-440 NISIVVENPGI
+440 NISIVVENPEI

-456 KNKKDCAVVKL
+456 KNKKDCVVVKL

-503 NTVPRRTDILKNH
+503 NTVPQHTDILKNH

-606 TNGNLAQKTAID
+606 TNGNLAQETPID

-689 MPRDK
+689 MPKDK
-694 AGDVME
+694 AADVME
-700 DLLKDIAEQNME
+700 DLLKDIAKQNME

-747 AVGISVAENAIL
+747 AVGISVAENVIL

-770 AIFTINSGVSY
+770 VIFTINSGVSY

-852 IYNVYFTRD
+852 IYNVYFIRD

-953 KKIFKK
+953 KKLFGK

>member
-184 TSITIPDSV
+184 KSITIPDSV
-193 TSIGSWAFTYCDG
+193 TSIGSWAFTY
-206 LTSITIPNSV
+206 
-216 RNIEDYTF
+216 
-224 AYSHSLTS
+224 
-232 ITIPN
+232 
-237 SVTSIGFCA
+237 
-246 FDFCEGLTSIT
+246 
-257 IPNSVTSIG
+257 
-266 DGAFYNCTS
+266 
-275 LTSITIP
+275 
-282 NSVTSIGIETFS
+282 
-294 RCDSLTSITIPNS
+294 
-307 VTSIEDGAFRECIN
+307 
-321 LKSITIPNGVT
+321 
-332 SIGDYAFGDCDS
+332 CDS

-431 DDANDSKKP
+431 DDANASKKP
-440 NISIVVENPGI
+440 NISIVVENPEI

-503 NTVPRRTDILKNH
+503 NTVPQHTDILKNH

-606 TNGNLAQKTAID
+606 TNGNLAQKTPID

-719 DDMIASTNNVLA
+719 DDMVASTNNVLA

>member
-39 LFASKAEAAGKTYGI
+39 LFAPKAEAIENNRK
-54 YTYEVGTDGKI
+54 EVYIVKDGKKVSI
-65 TITGCDKSANG
+65 LSPESAVDIYMANKSTWMENPEYSPMHGYGYCLLDLDFDGVLELISSVCDGSGRYSYNKFYKINIKSSSIEEFKSEANQDDGGIDYYDSARDSKLLKNQTSGKKFYVFKNYGHVSSKEGILSYSESYMEKTKFHENFLFSEYWHPDYDNNMDDTVREYTFRGKKVSKTEYEQRTAAFYSENKDLNLVWTCIPGADFDKS
-76 AITIPSKIDGK
+76 D
-87 PVTSIGDGAFYN
+87 D
-99 CTSLTSITIPNSITS
+99 
-114 IGKNSFITCWSLT
+114 
-127 NINVASGNNYFSS
+127 
-140 KDGILFNKDKTTL
+140 
-153 IRYPEG
+153 
-159 SKRAVYSIPSTVRN
+159 STQRQLLLN
-173 IGEDAFSYSNL
+173 AYRGFSYDGFSFNN
-184 TSITIPDSV
+184 IT
-193 TSIGSWAFTYCDG
+193 
-206 LTSITIPNSV
+206 
-216 RNIEDYTF
+216 
-224 AYSHSLTS
+224 
-232 ITIPN
+232 
-237 SVTSIGFCA
+237 
-246 FDFCEGLTSIT
+246 
-257 IPNSVTSIG
+257 
-266 DGAFYNCTS
+266 
-275 LTSITIP
+275 
-282 NSVTSIGIETFS
+282 
-294 RCDSLTSITIPNS
+294 
-307 VTSIEDGAFRECIN
+307 
-321 LKSITIPNGVT
+321 
-332 SIGDYAFGDCDS
+332 
-344 LTSITI
+344 
-350 PSSVTSIG
+350 
-358 DFAFYHCYNLSATH
+358 
-372 YTGTLEQWR
+372 
-381 KISIGDRNECLTS
+381 
-394 NVIIETD
+394 ETD

-431 DDANDSKKP
+431 SDANASKKP

-456 KNKKDCAVVKL
+456 KNKKDCVVVKL

-503 NTVPRRTDILKNH
+503 NTVPQHTDILKNH

-606 TNGNLAQKTAID
+606 TNGNLAQKTPID

-700 DLLKDIAEQNME
+700 DLLKDIAEQNMK

-719 DDMIASTNNVLA
+719 DDMVASTNNVLA

-929 IFKKIWNAILAPFRA
+929 IFKKIWNVILAPFRA

>member
-1 MKTKRKNIFKSL
+1 MKTERKNIFKSL

-39 LFASKAEAAGKTYGI
+39 LFAPKAEAEGKTYK
-54 YTYEVGTDGKI
+54 VGD
-65 TITGCDKSANG
+65 
-76 AITIPSKIDGK
+76 
-87 PVTSIGDGAFYN
+87 
-99 CTSLTSITIPNSITS
+99 
-114 IGKNSFITCWSLT
+114 
-127 NINVASGNNYFSS
+127 
-140 KDGILFNKDKTTL
+140 
-153 IRYPEG
+153 
-159 SKRAVYSIPSTVRN
+159 
-173 IGEDAFSYSNL
+173 
-184 TSITIPDSV
+184 
-193 TSIGSWAFTYCDG
+193 
-206 LTSITIPNSV
+206 
-216 RNIEDYTF
+216 
-224 AYSHSLTS
+224 
-232 ITIPN
+232 
-237 SVTSIGFCA
+237 
-246 FDFCEGLTSIT
+246 
-257 IPNSVTSIG
+257 
-266 DGAFYNCTS
+266 
-275 LTSITIP
+275 
-282 NSVTSIGIETFS
+282 
-294 RCDSLTSITIPNS
+294 
-307 VTSIEDGAFRECIN
+307 
-321 LKSITIPNGVT
+321 
-332 SIGDYAFGDCDS
+332 
-344 LTSITI
+344 
-350 PSSVTSIG
+350 
-358 DFAFYHCYNLSATH
+358 
-372 YTGTLEQWR
+372 
-381 KISIGDRNECLTS
+381 
-394 NVIIETD
+394 IIEFGSYPQSKVTD
-401 SSNGALISTINT
+401 SSLVSALNKASKKWVSYGYYSGDCSYGSMKPGDWMKYADFTYNGTKYRAVTFSQYRPYWTDNSTSSGTNQDYNGYTTNNIYYFKYEPLKWRVLDPSTGLVLCESIIDSQAYSNTIYSYGTDENGTAYWNDAEHTHYANDYATSSIRAWLNDDFYNTAFSSSQKASILTSELDNRAYSTSYGEYDSETTYDKVFLLSWSEIQNTAYGFPANTSSSSARQAKGTDYAKCQGLEVDSSNECSIQRLRSAGSGSDDACYVGSDGDLYNPYWYVCRTDYGVRPALKISNLELCGSESGSTLISTINT
-413 DSTSVSVGD
+413 DSTAVSVGD

-431 DDANDSKKP
+431 SDANASKKP
-440 NISIVVENPGI
+440 NISIVVENPEI

-456 KNKKDCAVVKL
+456 KNKKDCVVVKL

-503 NTVPRRTDILKNH
+503 NTVPQHTDILKNH

-731 RAANIDMKSFI
+731 RTANIDMKSFI

>member
-39 LFASKAEAAGKTYGI
+39 LFAPKAEAEGKTYK
-54 YTYEVGTDGKI
+54 VGD
-65 TITGCDKSANG
+65 
-76 AITIPSKIDGK
+76 
-87 PVTSIGDGAFYN
+87 
-99 CTSLTSITIPNSITS
+99 
-114 IGKNSFITCWSLT
+114 
-127 NINVASGNNYFSS
+127 
-140 KDGILFNKDKTTL
+140 
-153 IRYPEG
+153 
-159 SKRAVYSIPSTVRN
+159 
-173 IGEDAFSYSNL
+173 
-184 TSITIPDSV
+184 
-193 TSIGSWAFTYCDG
+193 
-206 LTSITIPNSV
+206 
-216 RNIEDYTF
+216 
-224 AYSHSLTS
+224 
-232 ITIPN
+232 
-237 SVTSIGFCA
+237 
-246 FDFCEGLTSIT
+246 
-257 IPNSVTSIG
+257 
-266 DGAFYNCTS
+266 
-275 LTSITIP
+275 
-282 NSVTSIGIETFS
+282 
-294 RCDSLTSITIPNS
+294 
-307 VTSIEDGAFRECIN
+307 
-321 LKSITIPNGVT
+321 
-332 SIGDYAFGDCDS
+332 
-344 LTSITI
+344 
-350 PSSVTSIG
+350 
-358 DFAFYHCYNLSATH
+358 
-372 YTGTLEQWR
+372 
-381 KISIGDRNECLTS
+381 
-394 NVIIETD
+394 IIEFGSYPQSKVTD
-401 SSNGALISTINT
+401 SSLVSALNKASKKWVSYGYYSGDCSYGSMKPGDWMKYADFTYNGTKYRAVTFSQYRPYWTDNSTSSGTNQDYNGYTTNNIYYFKYEPLKWRVLDPSTGLVLCESIIDSQAYSNTIYSYGTDENGTAYWNDAEHTHYANDYATSSIRAWLNDDFYNTAFSSSQKASILTSELDNRAYSTSYGEYDSETTYDKVFLLSWSEIQNTAYGFPANTSSSSARQAKGTDYAKCQGLEVDSSNECSIQRLRSAGSGSDDACYVGSDGDLYNPYWYVCRTDYGVRPALKISNLELCGSESGSTLISTINT
-413 DSTSVSVGD
+413 DSTAVSVGD

-431 DDANDSKKP
+431 SDANASKKP
-440 NISIVVENPGI
+440 NISIVVENPEI

-456 KNKKDCAVVKL
+456 KNKKDCVVVKL

-503 NTVPRRTDILKNH
+503 NTVPQHTDILKNH

-606 TNGNLAQKTAID
+606 TNGNLAQKTPID

-689 MPRDK
+689 MPKDK
-694 AGDVME
+694 AADVME
-700 DLLKDIAEQNME
+700 DLLKDIAKQNME

-852 IYNVYFTRD
+852 IYNVYFARD

>member
-39 LFASKAEAAGKTYGI
+39 LFAPKAEAVGKTYK
-54 YTYEVGTDGKI
+54 VGDIVEFG
-65 TITGCDKSANG
+65 SY
-76 AITIPSKIDGK
+76 PQSK
-87 PVTSIGDGAFYN
+87 V
-99 CTSLTSITIPNSITS
+99 
-114 IGKNSFITCWSLT
+114 
-127 NINVASGNNYFSS
+127 
-140 KDGILFNKDKTTL
+140 
-153 IRYPEG
+153 
-159 SKRAVYSIPSTVRN
+159 
-173 IGEDAFSYSNL
+173 
-184 TSITIPDSV
+184 
-193 TSIGSWAFTYCDG
+193 
-206 LTSITIPNSV
+206 
-216 RNIEDYTF
+216 
-224 AYSHSLTS
+224 
-232 ITIPN
+232 
-237 SVTSIGFCA
+237 
-246 FDFCEGLTSIT
+246 
-257 IPNSVTSIG
+257 
-266 DGAFYNCTS
+266 
-275 LTSITIP
+275 
-282 NSVTSIGIETFS
+282 
-294 RCDSLTSITIPNS
+294 
-307 VTSIEDGAFRECIN
+307 
-321 LKSITIPNGVT
+321 
-332 SIGDYAFGDCDS
+332 
-344 LTSITI
+344 
-350 PSSVTSIG
+350 
-358 DFAFYHCYNLSATH
+358 
-372 YTGTLEQWR
+372 
-381 KISIGDRNECLTS
+381 
-394 NVIIETD
+394 TD
-401 SSNGALISTINT
+401 SSLVSALNKASKKWVSYGYYSGDGSYGSMKPGNWMKYADFTYNGTKYRAVTFSQYRPTNPNSSSSVDHSEQDDNGYTVNNIYYFKYEPLKWRVLDPINGFVLSENIIDSQAYYSNIIYSYGTEPYGYGEAHWNDAEYTHYANDYATSSIRAWLNNDFYNTAFSSSQKARILTSKLDNKAYSTSRSKFDSETTYDKVFLLSYNEAKNIFDKSTNNESSKTPINTDYAKVQGISEYYGSAWGLRSAYAYSSFYCTVSDDNHISGVGVDETCIGVRPALKISNLELCGSESESSLISTINT

-440 NISIVVENPGI
+440 NISIVVENPEI

-456 KNKKDCAVVKL
+456 KNKKDCVVVKL

-474 TTLTVTEKSTGEILY
+474 TMLTVTEKSTGEILY

-503 NTVPRRTDILKNH
+503 NTVPQHTDILKNH

-606 TNGNLAQKTAID
+606 TNGNLAQETAIDD

-689 MPRDK
+689 MPKDK
-694 AGDVME
+694 AADVME
-700 DLLKDIAEQNME
+700 DLLKDIAKQNME

>member
-13 LALTLALIMVLGVAP
+13 LALTFALIMVLGVAP

-39 LFASKAEAAGKTYGI
+39 LFAPKAEAEGKTYK
-54 YTYEVGTDGKI
+54 VGD
-65 TITGCDKSANG
+65 
-76 AITIPSKIDGK
+76 
-87 PVTSIGDGAFYN
+87 
-99 CTSLTSITIPNSITS
+99 
-114 IGKNSFITCWSLT
+114 
-127 NINVASGNNYFSS
+127 
-140 KDGILFNKDKTTL
+140 
-153 IRYPEG
+153 
-159 SKRAVYSIPSTVRN
+159 
-173 IGEDAFSYSNL
+173 
-184 TSITIPDSV
+184 
-193 TSIGSWAFTYCDG
+193 
-206 LTSITIPNSV
+206 
-216 RNIEDYTF
+216 
-224 AYSHSLTS
+224 
-232 ITIPN
+232 
-237 SVTSIGFCA
+237 
-246 FDFCEGLTSIT
+246 
-257 IPNSVTSIG
+257 
-266 DGAFYNCTS
+266 
-275 LTSITIP
+275 
-282 NSVTSIGIETFS
+282 
-294 RCDSLTSITIPNS
+294 
-307 VTSIEDGAFRECIN
+307 
-321 LKSITIPNGVT
+321 
-332 SIGDYAFGDCDS
+332 
-344 LTSITI
+344 
-350 PSSVTSIG
+350 
-358 DFAFYHCYNLSATH
+358 
-372 YTGTLEQWR
+372 
-381 KISIGDRNECLTS
+381 
-394 NVIIETD
+394 IIEFGSYPQSKVTD
-401 SSNGALISTINT
+401 SSLVSALNKASKKWVSYGYYSGDGSYGSMKPGNWMEYADFTYNGTKYRAVTFSQYRPYWTIDASSSGNSYQDDNGYTTNNVYYFKYEPLKWRVLDPSTGLVLCESVIDSRAYSNTIYSDNSSCWNDAEHTHYANDYTTSSIRAWLNDDFYNTAFSPSQKASILTSKLDNKASCSIDCSEYDSETTYDKVFLLSWSEMQNTAYGFSATQSSVSARQAKGTDYAKCQGLWVYRVDECSNQCLRSAGDRSFWVCTVGTSGDLYVSRDVYEASSGVRPALKISNLELCGSESESSLISTINT

-431 DDANDSKKP
+431 DDATDSKKP
-440 NISIVVENPGI
+440 NISIVVENPEI

-456 KNKKDCAVVKL
+456 KNKKDCVVVKL

-474 TTLTVTEKSTGEILY
+474 TMLTVTEKSTGEILY

-503 NTVPRRTDILKNH
+503 NTVPQHTDFLKNH

-606 TNGNLAQKTAID
+606 TNGNLAQETAIDD

-689 MPRDK
+689 MPKDK
-694 AGDVME
+694 AADVME
-700 DLLKDIAEQNME
+700 DLLKDIAKQNME

>member
-1 MKTKRKNIFKSL
+1 MKTKTKNIFKSAL
-13 LALTLALIMVLGVAP
+13 SLTLALIMVLGVAP
-28 ISELAGVDWAS
+28 LSELAGADWAG
-39 LFASKAEAAGKTYGI
+39 LFAPKAEAATSGI
-54 YTYEVGTDGKI
+54 YTYEIANGKA
-65 TITGCDKSANG
+65 TITACDSSASG
-76 AITIPSKIDGK
+76 AITIPSTLGGY
-87 PVTSIGDGAFYN
+87 PVTSIVNGAFAGCDSLTSVTIPN
-99 CTSLTSITIPNSITS
+99 SVTSIGNSAFLSCTSLTS
-114 IGKNSFITCWSLT
+114 
-127 NINVASGNNYFSS
+127 V
-140 KDGILFNKDKTTL
+140 
-153 IRYPEG
+153 
-159 SKRAVYSIPSTVRN
+159 
-173 IGEDAFSYSNL
+173 
-184 TSITIPDSV
+184 TIPDSV
-193 TSIGSWAFTYCDG
+193 TSIGAYAFGNCES
-206 LTSITIPNSV
+206 LTSVTIGNGVTSIGV
-216 RNIEDYTF
+216 EAF
-224 AYSHSLTS
+224 GSCSSLTS
-232 ITIPN
+232 ITVDANNKYYSSADGVLFNKDKTELIQYPIGN
-237 SVTSIGFCA
+237 ARTSY
-246 FDFCEGLTSIT
+246 T

-266 DGAFYNCTS
+266 DYAFYGCDS
-275 LTSITIP
+275 LTSVTIGDSVTSIGDGTFEYCKSLTSVTIP
-282 NSVTSIGIETFS
+282 NSVTSIGAYAF
-294 RCDSLTSITIPNS
+294 RNCDSLTSVTIP
-307 VTSIEDGAFRECIN
+307 D
-321 LKSITIPNGVT
+321 
-332 SIGDYAFGDCDS
+332 
-344 LTSITI
+344 
-350 PSSVTSIG
+350 SVTSIG
-358 DFAFYHCYNLSATH
+358 YYAFYGCDSLTNVTIPDSVTSIGNFAFCDCSSLTDVYYA
-372 YTGTLEQWR
+372 GTEEEW
-381 KISIGDRNECLTS
+381 KSISIGISNEPLLNATIHFK
-394 NVIIETD
+394 NEGPKIVRI
-401 SSNGALISTINT
+401 SSSINA

-431 DDANDSKKP
+431 DDANASKKP
-440 NISIVVENPGI
+440 NISIVVENPEI

-456 KNKKDCAVVKL
+456 KNKKDCVVVKL

-606 TNGNLAQKTAID
+606 TNGNLAQKTPID

-634 EESAIAYLYNIINF
+634 EESAIAYLYNIVNF
-648 AVAGTLSAA
+648 AVSGTLSAA

-689 MPRDK
+689 MPKDK
-694 AGDVME
+694 AADVME
-700 DLLKDIAEQNME
+700 DLIKDIAKQNME

-747 AVGISVAENAIL
+747 AVEISVAENAIL

-929 IFKKIWNAILAPFRA
+929 IFKKILNIILAPFRA
-944 ISRFFKNLF
+944 IINLF
-953 KKIFKK
+953 KKLFGK

>member
-39 LFASKAEAAGKTYGI
+39 LFAPKAEAEGKTYK
-54 YTYEVGTDGKI
+54 VGD
-65 TITGCDKSANG
+65 
-76 AITIPSKIDGK
+76 
-87 PVTSIGDGAFYN
+87 
-99 CTSLTSITIPNSITS
+99 
-114 IGKNSFITCWSLT
+114 
-127 NINVASGNNYFSS
+127 
-140 KDGILFNKDKTTL
+140 
-153 IRYPEG
+153 
-159 SKRAVYSIPSTVRN
+159 
-173 IGEDAFSYSNL
+173 
-184 TSITIPDSV
+184 
-193 TSIGSWAFTYCDG
+193 
-206 LTSITIPNSV
+206 
-216 RNIEDYTF
+216 
-224 AYSHSLTS
+224 
-232 ITIPN
+232 
-237 SVTSIGFCA
+237 
-246 FDFCEGLTSIT
+246 
-257 IPNSVTSIG
+257 
-266 DGAFYNCTS
+266 
-275 LTSITIP
+275 
-282 NSVTSIGIETFS
+282 
-294 RCDSLTSITIPNS
+294 
-307 VTSIEDGAFRECIN
+307 
-321 LKSITIPNGVT
+321 
-332 SIGDYAFGDCDS
+332 
-344 LTSITI
+344 
-350 PSSVTSIG
+350 
-358 DFAFYHCYNLSATH
+358 
-372 YTGTLEQWR
+372 
-381 KISIGDRNECLTS
+381 
-394 NVIIETD
+394 IIEFGSYPQSKVTD
-401 SSNGALISTINT
+401 SSLVSALNKASKKWVSYGYYSGDCSYGSMKPGDWMKYADFTYNGTKYRAVTFSQYRPYWTDNSTSSGTNQDYNGYTTNNIYYFKYEPLKWRVLDPSTGLVLCESIIDSQAYSNTIYSYGTDENGTAYWNDAEHTHYANDYATSSIRAWLNDDFYNTAFSSSQKASILTSELDNRAYSTSYGEYDSETTYDKVFLLSWSEIQNTAYGFPANTSSSSARQAKGTDYAKCQGLEVDSSNECSIQRLRSAGSGSDDACYVGSDGDLYNPYWYVCRTDYGVRPALKISNLELCGSESGSTLISTINT

-689 MPRDK
+689 MPKDK
-694 AGDVME
+694 AADVME
-700 DLLKDIAEQNME
+700 DLLKDIAKQNME

-770 AIFTINSGVSY
+770 AMFTINSGVSY

>member
-39 LFASKAEAAGKTYGI
+39 LFAPKAEAEGKTYK
-54 YTYEVGTDGKI
+54 VGD
-65 TITGCDKSANG
+65 
-76 AITIPSKIDGK
+76 
-87 PVTSIGDGAFYN
+87 
-99 CTSLTSITIPNSITS
+99 
-114 IGKNSFITCWSLT
+114 
-127 NINVASGNNYFSS
+127 
-140 KDGILFNKDKTTL
+140 
-153 IRYPEG
+153 
-159 SKRAVYSIPSTVRN
+159 
-173 IGEDAFSYSNL
+173 
-184 TSITIPDSV
+184 
-193 TSIGSWAFTYCDG
+193 
-206 LTSITIPNSV
+206 
-216 RNIEDYTF
+216 
-224 AYSHSLTS
+224 
-232 ITIPN
+232 
-237 SVTSIGFCA
+237 
-246 FDFCEGLTSIT
+246 
-257 IPNSVTSIG
+257 
-266 DGAFYNCTS
+266 
-275 LTSITIP
+275 
-282 NSVTSIGIETFS
+282 
-294 RCDSLTSITIPNS
+294 
-307 VTSIEDGAFRECIN
+307 
-321 LKSITIPNGVT
+321 
-332 SIGDYAFGDCDS
+332 
-344 LTSITI
+344 
-350 PSSVTSIG
+350 
-358 DFAFYHCYNLSATH
+358 
-372 YTGTLEQWR
+372 
-381 KISIGDRNECLTS
+381 
-394 NVIIETD
+394 IIEFGSYPQSKVTD
-401 SSNGALISTINT
+401 SSLVSALNKASKKWVSYGYYSGDCSYGSMKPGDWMKYADFTYNGTKYRAVTFSQYRPYWTDNSTSSGTNQDYNGYTTNNIYYFKYEPLKWRVLDPSTGLVLCESIIDSQAYSNTIYSYGTDENGTAYWNDAEHTHYANDYATSSIRAWLNDDFYNTAFSSSQKASILTSELDNRAYSTSYGEYDSETTYDKVFLLSWSEIQNTAYGFPANTSSSSARQAKGTDYAKCQGLEVDSSNECSIQRLRSAGSGSDDACYVGSDGDLYNPYWYVCRTDYGVRPALKISNLELCGSESGSTLISTINT

-689 MPRDK
+689 MPKDK
-694 AGDVME
+694 AADVME
-700 DLLKDIAEQNME
+700 DLLKDIAKQNME

>member
-39 LFASKAEAAGKTYGI
+39 LFAPKAEAEGKTYK
-54 YTYEVGTDGKI
+54 VGD
-65 TITGCDKSANG
+65 
-76 AITIPSKIDGK
+76 
-87 PVTSIGDGAFYN
+87 
-99 CTSLTSITIPNSITS
+99 
-114 IGKNSFITCWSLT
+114 
-127 NINVASGNNYFSS
+127 
-140 KDGILFNKDKTTL
+140 
-153 IRYPEG
+153 
-159 SKRAVYSIPSTVRN
+159 
-173 IGEDAFSYSNL
+173 
-184 TSITIPDSV
+184 
-193 TSIGSWAFTYCDG
+193 
-206 LTSITIPNSV
+206 
-216 RNIEDYTF
+216 
-224 AYSHSLTS
+224 
-232 ITIPN
+232 
-237 SVTSIGFCA
+237 
-246 FDFCEGLTSIT
+246 
-257 IPNSVTSIG
+257 
-266 DGAFYNCTS
+266 
-275 LTSITIP
+275 
-282 NSVTSIGIETFS
+282 
-294 RCDSLTSITIPNS
+294 
-307 VTSIEDGAFRECIN
+307 
-321 LKSITIPNGVT
+321 
-332 SIGDYAFGDCDS
+332 
-344 LTSITI
+344 
-350 PSSVTSIG
+350 
-358 DFAFYHCYNLSATH
+358 
-372 YTGTLEQWR
+372 
-381 KISIGDRNECLTS
+381 
-394 NVIIETD
+394 IIEFGSYPQSKVTD
-401 SSNGALISTINT
+401 SSLVSALNKASKKWVSYGYYSGDCSYGSMKPGDWMKYADFTYNGTKYRAVTFSQYRPYWTDNSTSSGTNQDYNGYTTNNIYYFKYEPLKWRVLDPSTGLVLCESIIDSQAYSNTIYSYGTDENGTAYWNDAEHTHYANDYATSSIRAWLNDDFYNTAFSSSQKASILTSELDNRAYSTSYGEYDSETTYDKVFLLSWSEIQNTAYGFPANTSSSSARQAKGTDYAKCQGLEVDSSNECSIQRLRSAGSGSDDACYVGSDGDLYNPYWYVCRTDYGVRPALKISNLELCGSESGSTLISTINT
-413 DSTSVSVGD
+413 DSTAVSVGD

-431 DDANDSKKP
+431 SDANASKKP
-440 NISIVVENPGI
+440 NISIVVENPEI

-456 KNKKDCAVVKL
+456 KNKKDCVVVKL

-503 NTVPRRTDILKNH
+503 NTVPQHTDILKNH

-731 RAANIDMKSFI
+731 RTANIDMKSFI

-852 IYNVYFTRD
+852 IYNVYFARD

>member
-39 LFASKAEAAGKTYGI
+39 LFASKAEAEGKTYK
-54 YTYEVGTDGKI
+54 VGD
-65 TITGCDKSANG
+65 
-76 AITIPSKIDGK
+76 
-87 PVTSIGDGAFYN
+87 
-99 CTSLTSITIPNSITS
+99 
-114 IGKNSFITCWSLT
+114 
-127 NINVASGNNYFSS
+127 
-140 KDGILFNKDKTTL
+140 
-153 IRYPEG
+153 
-159 SKRAVYSIPSTVRN
+159 
-173 IGEDAFSYSNL
+173 
-184 TSITIPDSV
+184 
-193 TSIGSWAFTYCDG
+193 
-206 LTSITIPNSV
+206 
-216 RNIEDYTF
+216 
-224 AYSHSLTS
+224 
-232 ITIPN
+232 
-237 SVTSIGFCA
+237 
-246 FDFCEGLTSIT
+246 
-257 IPNSVTSIG
+257 
-266 DGAFYNCTS
+266 
-275 LTSITIP
+275 
-282 NSVTSIGIETFS
+282 
-294 RCDSLTSITIPNS
+294 
-307 VTSIEDGAFRECIN
+307 
-321 LKSITIPNGVT
+321 
-332 SIGDYAFGDCDS
+332 
-344 LTSITI
+344 
-350 PSSVTSIG
+350 
-358 DFAFYHCYNLSATH
+358 
-372 YTGTLEQWR
+372 
-381 KISIGDRNECLTS
+381 
-394 NVIIETD
+394 IIEFGSYPQSKVTD
-401 SSNGALISTINT
+401 SSLVSALNKASKKWVSYGYYSGDGSYGSMKPGNWMEYADFTYNGTKYRAVTFSQYRPDFTWKTSDDRSGQVLGDDVYTINNVYYFKYEPLKWRVLDPSTGLVLSENIVDSQAYSSTIYSGTGSHGYTEYWNDSNHTHYANDYATSSIRAWLNDDFYNTAFSSTQKESILVSEIDNKAESASLSRFNSETTYDKVFLLSYNEVQNTAYGFTADRENPSTRQAKGTNYAKCQGYWGTCWNLRTAGVSSDVGCTVSSAGTGNGSIWNASRYISIISCGVRPAIKISNLELCGSESGSTLISTINT

-440 NISIVVENPGI
+440 NISIVVENPEI

-456 KNKKDCAVVKL
+456 KNKKDCVVVKL

-474 TTLTVTEKSTGEILY
+474 TMLTVTEKSTGEILY
-489 YSLNAVA
+489 YSLSAVA

-503 NTVPRRTDILKNH
+503 NTVPQHTDILKNH

-861 NEKVQPSGSVK
+861 NEKMQPSGSVK

>member
-13 LALTLALIMVLGVAP
+13 LALTLALVMVLGVAP

-39 LFASKAEAAGKTYGI
+39 LFAPKAEAEGKTYK
-54 YTYEVGTDGKI
+54 VGDIVEFG
-65 TITGCDKSANG
+65 SY
-76 AITIPSKIDGK
+76 PQSK
-87 PVTSIGDGAFYN
+87 V
-99 CTSLTSITIPNSITS
+99 
-114 IGKNSFITCWSLT
+114 
-127 NINVASGNNYFSS
+127 
-140 KDGILFNKDKTTL
+140 
-153 IRYPEG
+153 
-159 SKRAVYSIPSTVRN
+159 
-173 IGEDAFSYSNL
+173 
-184 TSITIPDSV
+184 
-193 TSIGSWAFTYCDG
+193 
-206 LTSITIPNSV
+206 
-216 RNIEDYTF
+216 
-224 AYSHSLTS
+224 
-232 ITIPN
+232 
-237 SVTSIGFCA
+237 
-246 FDFCEGLTSIT
+246 
-257 IPNSVTSIG
+257 
-266 DGAFYNCTS
+266 
-275 LTSITIP
+275 
-282 NSVTSIGIETFS
+282 
-294 RCDSLTSITIPNS
+294 
-307 VTSIEDGAFRECIN
+307 
-321 LKSITIPNGVT
+321 
-332 SIGDYAFGDCDS
+332 
-344 LTSITI
+344 
-350 PSSVTSIG
+350 
-358 DFAFYHCYNLSATH
+358 
-372 YTGTLEQWR
+372 
-381 KISIGDRNECLTS
+381 
-394 NVIIETD
+394 TD
-401 SSNGALISTINT
+401 SSLVSALDGVSKNWVSYGYYSGDGSVGSMKPGDWMEYADFTYNGTKYRAVTFSQYRPYWTIDASSSGNSYQDDNGYTTNNVYYFKYEPLKWRVLDPSTGLVLCESVIDSRAYSNTIYSDNSSSWNDAEHTHYANDYATSSIRAWLNDDFYNTAFSPSQKASILTSKLDNKASYIDCSEYDSETTYDKVFLLSWSEMQNTAYGFSATQSFVSSRQAKGTDYAKCQGLWVYQVDECSNQCLRSAGDHPFWVCTVGTGGDLSVSRDVYEASSGVRPAIKISNLELCGSESESTLISTINT

-431 DDANDSKKP
+431 DDANASKKP
-440 NISIVVENPGI
+440 NISIVVENPEI

-456 KNKKDCAVVKL
+456 KNKKDCVVVKL

-474 TTLTVTEKSTGEILY
+474 TTLTVTEKSNGEILY

-503 NTVPRRTDILKNH
+503 NTVPQHTDILKNH

-606 TNGNLAQKTAID
+606 TNGNLAQKTPID

-657 GVITTM
+657 GVITSM

-700 DLLKDIAEQNME
+700 DLLKDIAEQNMK

-719 DDMIASTNNVLA
+719 DDMVASTNNVLA

-747 AVGISVAENAIL
+747 AVGISVAENVIL

-770 AIFTINSGVSY
+770 VIFTINSGVSY
-781 LDFSFSFVKSYKNT
+781 LDFSCSFVKSYKNT
-795 SIYVNAPRN
+795 SIYVNAPRD

-881 DPENS
+881 DPDNS

-905 NGYLVAETDHFS
+905 NDYLVAETDHFS

-929 IFKKIWNAILAPFRA
+929 IFKKILNVILAPFRA
-944 ISRFFKNLF
+944 IINLF
-953 KKIFKK
+953 KKLFGK